1 MELFVKI
8 LIAFRGLA
16 LKKITLTLIATIL
29 ILLAGCKNNE
39 PTTTE
44 LQWFNTKDKAIENGL
59 INEGINRSSVLSSE
73 NVNDETIIFY
83 EGHNALGVASIAES
97 PKGYSWYRSQAYT
110 GFQGQDVPY
119 MTVGFDFQTY
129 KGLKIKIIAG
139 KIYDNTIQKMLL
151 KGDGSNRELLIY
163 GDLRLFFSVHEAPF
177 NRLEV
182 VPVRGI

>member
-1 MELFVKI
+1 M
-8 LIAFRGLA
+8 AR
-16 LKKITLTLIATIL
+16 ITLTLIATIL
-29 ILLAGCKNNE
+29 ILLAGCKNYE
-39 PTTTE
+39 PTPTE
-44 LQWFNTKDKAIENGL
+44 LEWFNTKEKAIENGL
-59 INEGINRSSVLSSE
+59 IKEGVNSSSILSSE

-83 EGHNALGVASIAES
+83 EGHNALGVASIAEC

-129 KGLKIKIIAG
+129 KGQKIEIIAG
-139 KIYDNTIQKMLL
+139 KVYDKTIQKMLL

-163 GDLRLFFSVHEAPF
+163 GDLRLFFSVHESPF
-177 NRLEV
+177 NMLEV